1 MTHAP
6 CRYATASISRQH
18 GHSHPFYKPGKCT
31 GLETCLGNRGT
42 YNAVSHCGLYR
53 VCGSALLYRN
63 ADTPGVAVV

>member
-6 CRYATASISRQH
+6 CRYTTPSISFRH
-18 GHSHPFYKPGKCT
+18 GHSHPFDKRRKCT

-53 VCGSALLYRN
+53 VCGFASLYRN